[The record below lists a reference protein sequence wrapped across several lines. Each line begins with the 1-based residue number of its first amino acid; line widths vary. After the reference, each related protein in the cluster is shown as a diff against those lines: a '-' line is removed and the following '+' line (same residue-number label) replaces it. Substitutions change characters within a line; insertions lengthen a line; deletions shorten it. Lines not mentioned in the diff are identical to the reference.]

1 MHLDP
6 AVATLA
12 RKIGCSLRKKN
23 LDLPSATPSSAQ
35 AFLVWAAQVAT
46 GKPVVWVT
54 DGPKSLETAHSDLL
68 TLLSL
73 SIDPVLPEQ
82 LVYYPSWETFPGQ
95 DEDQDPD
102 LTGLRLAALARLSSA
117 PAGDPSPAPIVTT
130 CIQALMQRT
139 VSPATLEEGSLRIR
153 EGSSF
158 DVDNLSA
165 RLETAAYSFE
175 AEVVTK
181 GQAALRGGILD
192 LWPPTEPWPL
202 RLEVPESAVESIR
215 AFDPATQRS
224 LGRMEAVRILP
235 ASEWRL
241 SRPLHRGKAFTLT
254 GFLADDCVF
263 AWSDPAS
270 LRDHADI
277 YTEAAREANAGN
289 SVVTLRTVLSR
300 TSTPEGVRHVNFG
313 ALGADD
319 KEPVLQFESLPGVF
333 GMSRDVLE
341 PDLAERSRIDLLE
354 DLARRSKSGQDVLLL
369 LDSPGSL
376 ERFRETIVETLAGR
390 GAPVHTAVGV
400 LSEGF
405 VCPGLG
411 LAIVAEPDLYGR
423 RKTLDR
429 RYDPRPRT
437 GPSSTTGPRFDDLS
451 QIDPGDLVVHTE
463 HGIGRYLGLYE
474 ITLDDRKQEVLT
486 IEYAEGAKLHVPVA
500 QAGLL
505 SRYVGVARRTAN
517 LHRLGGKRWN
527 TDKMAAQEAIFDLA
541 SSLLDVQAHR
551 DVLNGHAFSAD
562 SDWQHEFEASFPYR
576 ETSDQVE
583 VIRSVKGDMESTRPM
598 DRLICG
604 DAGYGKTEVAMRAAF
619 KAVADGKQVA
629 VLVPTTVLAQQHF
642 RTFSERMAPYPFRI
656 EMLSRFRS
664 RGQRLAALQ
673 GAVDGAVDILVG
685 THALLQPDV
694 RFKDLGLVIIDEE
707 QRFGVAH
714 KEKLKELRRLVDVLT
729 LTATPIPRTLY
740 MSMTGARDMSLLQTP
755 PRERMAIET
764 VVARNTDK
772 IVREAVLREMNREG
786 QVFYLHNRVMSIERA
801 RQRLAELVPQARI
814 TVAHGQMASR
824 ELATVM
830 QQFVRGEFDVL
841 LCTTIIESG
850 MDIPRA
856 NTILIDRADRF
867 GLADLYQLRGRV
879 GRSKRKAY
887 AYLLL
892 PSHAHLDSAARRR
905 IAAIRK
911 YSGLSVGFAL
921 AVRDLEIRGAGNMLG
936 AQQSGHIA
944 SIGFGLYCQLLRRS
958 IAHLK
963 GEPPPRLIEVEVRL
977 DFISLSPAAS
987 SEENAAVFPRSYVED
1002 EHLRVRIYRNVA
1014 EAVTTEELDGLRD
1027 MLRDAHGP
1035 LPPPADRLLRIAELR
1050 ILASEKGVASIETR
1064 EGKIMLTR
1072 DNDYVMTNRR
1082 FPRLEPGAATEQ
1094 IEQIAGVLR
1103 GLE

>member
-6 AVATLA
+6 VVAKLA
-12 RKIGCSLRKKN
+12 RSIEQPFRNKTV
-23 LDLPSATPSSAQ
+23 DLPHGLPSSAQ

-46 GKPVVWVT
+46 GRTVVWIT
-54 DGPKSLETAHSDLL
+54 DGPKTLETAHSDLL
-68 TLLSL
+68 SLLSL
-73 SIDPVLPEQ
+73 SADDDLARQ

-95 DEDQDPD
+95 DPDQDPD
-102 LTGLRLAALARLSSA
+102 LTGLRLAALARLSS
-117 PAGDPSPAPIVTT
+117 GLSDGSSPAPVVTT

-139 VSPATLEEGSLRIR
+139 VSPGMMEEESLYLRPGNATDIDDLA
-153 EGSSF
+153 
-158 DVDNLSA
+158 A
-165 RLETAAYSFE
+165 RLEAAAYSFE

-202 RLEVPESAVESIR
+202 RIELPETTVESIR

-224 LGRMEAVRILP
+224 LGRIEEVRIHP
-235 ASEWRL
+235 ASEWHL
-241 SRPLHRGKAFTLT
+241 SRPLKRGKARTLL
-254 GFLADDCVF
+254 GFLPDDCVF
-263 AWSDPAS
+263 AWSDPVS
-270 LRDHADI
+270 IRDHADI
-277 YTEAAREANAGN
+277 YTEAAREADARDT
-289 SVVTLRTVLSR
+289 VVAFKTVLSHASGPKG
-300 TSTPEGVRHVNFG
+300 TSHLNFG
-313 ALGADD
+313 SIDADD
-319 KEPVLQFESLPGVF
+319 TKSMPRFEGLPEVF
-333 GMSRDVLE
+333 GMTRDILE
-341 PDLAERSRIDLLE
+341 PDLAEQSRTDLLE
-354 DLARRSKSGQDVLLL
+354 DLARRSKAGQTVLML

-376 ERFRETIVETLAGR
+376 ERFRETTAKALEER

-405 VCPGLG
+405 VCPALD

-451 QIDPGDLVVHTE
+451 QIDPGDLVVHAD

-500 QAGLL
+500 QASLL
-505 SRYVGVARRTAN
+505 SRYVGVSRRTTN

-527 TDKMAAQEAIFDLA
+527 KDKLAAQEAIFDLA

-551 DVLNGHAFSAD
+551 DVLNGHSFCAD
-562 SDWQHEFEASFPYR
+562 GTWQHEFEASFPYR

-583 VIRSVKGDMESTRPM
+583 VIRAVKGDMESTRPM

-619 KAVADGKQVA
+619 KAVTDDKQVA

-664 RGQRLAALQ
+664 RGQKLSALQ
-673 GAVDGAVDILVG
+673 GALDGAVDILVG

-694 RFKDLGLVIIDEE
+694 GFKDLGLVIVDEE

-772 IVREAVLREMNREG
+772 IVREAVIRELNREG

-801 RQRLAELVPQARI
+801 RRRLQEIVPEARI

-824 ELATVM
+824 ELAAVM
-830 QQFVRGEFDVL
+830 QQFVRGESDVL

-892 PSHAHLDSAARRR
+892 PSHAHLDTAARRR

-958 IAHLK
+958 IAKLK

-987 SEENAAVFPRSYVED
+987 STENAAVFPHTYVKD
-1002 EHLRVRIYRNVA
+1002 EHLRVRIYRSVA
-1014 EAVTTEELDGLRD
+1014 EAVTVEELDGLRD

-1050 ILASEKGVASIETR
+1050 ILAAEKGVGSIETR

-1072 DNDYVMTNRR
+1072 DNDYIMTDRR
-1082 FPRLEPGAATEQ
+1082 FPRLLEDTPSGK
-1094 IEQIAGVLR
+1094 IEEIAELLR
-1103 GLE
+1103 AL